1 MTWSLLGRASTLTC
15 SGLTMAFRIDVFS
28 IFIVAPRRYISY
40 YLPHHISSHH
50 ITLYIQKTLNR
61 TFKYQ
66 IEDSPSPQKWPINT
80 KNFLPKTF
88 SILTQKTQFPNKK
101 NFYSR
106 IKSKFSTP
114 QKKVFILLHKNN
126 QFSKRKKNSY
136 TCP

>member
-1 MTWSLLGRASTLTC
+1 MTWSSLGCASTLTC

-40 YLPHHISSHH
+40 DLPHHISSHH
-50 ITLYIQKTLNR
+50 ITLYIQKMLKR

-66 IEDSPSPQKWPINT
+66 IKDSPSPLNWPINT

-88 SILTQKTQFPNKK
+88 STLTQKIHFSNKK
-101 NFYSR
+101 NFYNR
-106 IKSKFSTP
+106 IKRKFST
-114 QKKVFILLHKNN
+114 QRKKFLYFFTTITNFL
-126 QFSKRKKNSY
+126 SEKNSY